1 MTVGTDKLLA
11 LREQIFRRNMKHE
24 KNLHA
29 LDRKLEI
36 FSLCV
41 RVCVCACV
49 CVCVCVCVRVCAC
62 VCACVCVCVC
72 ACVCV
77 CVRVCV
83 CACVC
88 IVLFS
93 CPLAQCLRSIFAFHL
108 NQHYPFVNSSRIYY
122 ISLLA

>member
-49 CVCVCVCVRVCAC
+49 R

-83 CACVC
+83 RVCVLYC
-88 IVLFS
+88 FLVLLHS
-93 CPLAQCLRSIFAFHL
+93 VCDQNL
-108 NQHYPFVNSSRIYY
+108 PFT
-122 ISLLA
+122 